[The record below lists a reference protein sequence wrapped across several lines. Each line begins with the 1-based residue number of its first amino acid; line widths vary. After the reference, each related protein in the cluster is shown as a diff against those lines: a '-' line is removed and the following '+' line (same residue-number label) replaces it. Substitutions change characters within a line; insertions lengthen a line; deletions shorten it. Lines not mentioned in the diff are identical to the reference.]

1 MLTEDRDKFSGDL
14 LVSKYDSLKLIKR
27 LQENWTDIGL
37 GIFGRHKSMEGNI
50 PPEQKLMEE
59 ILKNIAR
66 LYKEFEIRINGDT
79 HTFQTSASPLPLLPR
94 TLHSPLPLPSP
105 NLKSRTLASH
115 YATIV
120 FCPFWPRPPSS
131 LKPGPPAY
139 LLAPPPLQPHTQL
152 ALEGDKRSELGQG
165 PAALRI
171 WLYP

>member
-1 MLTEDRDKFSGDL
+1 MFTCPTRQRSAREESPGSFVKEWPLN
-14 LVSKYDSLKLIKR
+14 LIK
-27 LQENWTDIGL
+27 D
-37 GIFGRHKSMEGNI
+37 GRYSDRWRW
-50 PPEQKLMEE
+50 
-59 ILKNIAR
+59 A
-66 LYKEFEIRINGDT
+66 DDVSCVT
-79 HTFQTSASPLPLLPR
+79 HAFQTSASPLPLLPR

-120 FCPFWPRPPSS
+120 FCPFWPRRPSS